1 MTHSLINPEDS
12 LERQNEK
19 LLQISE
25 VLMRR
30 VEQDTDKS
38 GAAYALFER
47 AALLEDQ
54 VRQRTQ
60 DLEHALD
67 LLNDSNARLAEANR
81 ETEAARSDLANA
93 IEAIR
98 EGFALFDADDLL
110 VMCNSRFGMPMLDLQ
125 DKLTPGLAF
134 ESYVQMVSKSQYLA
148 LPEGVT
154 PQEWARRRL
163 KRHTDKHVIFNVR
176 MAGDRWVQVSEHR
189 TPNGGT
195 VILQTDVTDIVR
207 LEREERGKLL
217 DDQARMIRATL
228 DHINQGVMIFDN
240 ETRLVGWNKK
250 VSDILSVP
258 VSQFR
263 LGTKFDTLSERLN
276 PSFTFLGG
284 MTPERLTDWINRSSG
299 RPPLAFGLKHLG
311 DVTLDVFARE
321 MPDGGFVISFADVTA
336 ERDAV
341 QALSEA
347 NELLEQRV
355 MERTLELEDALSSA
369 ERANASKSR
378 FVAAASHDLLQPLS
392 AAKLYVSSLVDGDR
406 NEADRAVV
414 EKAQNA
420 LMSVENIIDALL
432 DISKLDSG
440 AASLD
445 ISSVALG
452 DILRQLEDEFVPHA
466 ALKGLDLRVVSS
478 SAVVMSDA
486 SYLRRILQNLIAN
499 AIRYTDSGK
508 VLVGVR
514 RSGRSLRLE
523 VWDTG
528 PGIPDDDQDIIFQEF
543 RRLNARASASEGMG
557 LGLAIVERACARLG
571 HPLSLR
577 SVIGRGSG
585 FFVSVPHSRGT
596 QTSAG
601 PEPTLSM
608 VHRLREQKPV
618 VLLVEND
625 LELRRAM
632 TLLLK
637 KWNVEVLDA
646 QTPGEAFALLD
657 KIDAAPDAFLIDYQL
672 DNGESGLDLLDALL
686 ARHGD
691 VPSRIVS
698 ADRSA
703 ELRQMCKERGVEL
716 LSKPIDPKLLE
727 NFLVSTLP
735 G

>member
-30 VEQDTDKS
+30 VEQNTEKS

-67 LLNDSNARLAEANR
+67 LLNDSNARLAQANL
-81 ETEAARSDLANA
+81 ETEAARANLANA
-93 IEAIR
+93 IEAVQ

-125 DKLTPGLAF
+125 RDLVPGLAF
-134 ESYVQMVSKSQYLA
+134 EAYVQMVSKSPYLA
-148 LPEGVT
+148 LPEGVS
-154 PQEWARRRL
+154 PQEWAQRRL

-189 TPNGGT
+189 MPNGGT

-228 DHINQGVMIFDN
+228 DHINQGVTIFDG

-250 VSDILSVP
+250 ISDILSVP

-263 LGTKFDTLSERLN
+263 LGTRFDTLFDRLS
-276 PSFTFLGG
+276 PSFMFLDG
-284 MTPERLTDWINRSSG
+284 MTPEKLKGWIDRSSG
-299 RPPLAFGLKHLG
+299 RPPLAFELRHLG
-311 DVTLDVFARE
+311 DVTLDVFAQE
-321 MPDGGFVISFADVTA
+321 LPDGGFVISFTDVTA
-336 ERDAV
+336 ERDAAR
-341 QALSEA
+341 ALSEA

-355 MERTLELEDALSSA
+355 MERTLDLEDALSAA

-406 NEADRAVV
+406 NDADRVIV

-440 AASLD
+440 VASLD
-445 ISSVALG
+445 IRSVALG
-452 DILRQLEDEFVPHA
+452 DMLKQLEDEFVPHA
-466 ALKGLDLRVVSS
+466 ALKGLELRVVPSN
-478 SAVVMSDA
+478 AVVTSDP
-486 SYLRRILQNLIAN
+486 SYLQRILQNLIAN
-499 AIRYTDSGK
+499 AIRYTDRGK
-508 VLVGVR
+508 VLVGAR

-528 PGIPDDDQDIIFQEF
+528 PGIPDEDQNIIFQEF
-543 RRLNARASASEGMG
+543 QRLNARANASEGMG
-557 LGLAIVERACARLG
+557 LGLAIVERACACLG

-577 SVIGRGSG
+577 STVGKGSA
-585 FFVSVPHSRGT
+585 FLVSVPLSHGVRPRTGT
-596 QTSAG
+596 
-601 PEPTLSM
+601 EPALSLG
-608 VHRLREQKPV
+608 HRLRDGNLV

-637 KWNVEVLDA
+637 KWNVDVLDA
-646 QTPGEAFALLD
+646 KAPEEALALLD
-657 KIDAAPDAFLIDYQL
+657 EIDMVPDALLIDYQL
-672 DNGESGLDLLDALL
+672 DHDESGLDLLDNLV
-686 ARHGD
+686 ARYGEI
-691 VPSRIVS
+691 PARIVS

-703 ELRQMCKERGVEL
+703 ELRQLCSGRGVGL
-716 LSKPIDPKLLE
+716 LNKPIDPMLLE
-727 NFLVSTLP
+727 TFLVSALP